1 MVFTYIDNNNVE
13 STLRVQNAVNKKGV
27 MQKITIYDDATG
39 RTTSQVY
46 GTNQNSLVVAGT
58 DGDTINLDTDINSGV
73 KNVDAS
79 KRNKNQKIYIN
90 GNAQNN
96 ILKGGAGADTLI
108 GNGGSDQLIGG
119 AGNDSLV
126 GGSGATTFDPG
137 KGDDVIVLSTET
149 NRGKATITYTAGGD
163 KIYNYKS
170 TDSIKPANNKVKAK
184 SAKVSGNNCTIE
196 FTNGGSVDISL
207 ASGETASNVFTIKK
221 DTTATKVSGSKTTKG
236 GTGSDSGTTVYDWKV
251 NYYLSVSGISGALY
265 STVTVAKAA
274 NASEAVSAAP
284 TLSLSS
290 SSYEERFD
298 DYYDELFADDVLASA
313 DDLSEITSSDVD
325 SAAIAVDLTSTSNL
339 TDFKV
344 DTESLTTLTQNDKVK
359 K

>member
-1 MVFTYIDNNNVE
+1 M
-13 STLRVQNAVNKKGV
+13 
-27 MQKITIYDDATG
+27 
-39 RTTSQVY
+39 
-46 GTNQNSLVVAGT
+46 
-58 DGDTINLDTDINSGV
+58 
-73 KNVDAS
+73 
-79 KRNKNQKIYIN
+79 
-90 GNAQNN
+90 
-96 ILKGGAGADTLI
+96 
-108 GNGGSDQLIGG
+108 
-119 AGNDSLV
+119 
-126 GGSGATTFDPG
+126 
-137 KGDDVIVLSTET
+137 
-149 NRGKATITYTAGGD
+149 
-163 KIYNYKS
+163 
-170 TDSIKPANNKVKAK
+170 
-184 SAKVSGNNCTIE
+184 SGNNCTIE

-236 GTGSDSGTTVYDWKV
+236 GSGSDSGTTVYNWTV

-290 SSYEERFD
+290 SSYEERYD
-298 DYYDELFADDVLASA
+298 DYDELFADDVLASL
-313 DDLSEITSSDVD
+313 DDLSETTSSNVD
-325 SAAIAVDLTSTSNL
+325 NAAIAVDLTSTSNL